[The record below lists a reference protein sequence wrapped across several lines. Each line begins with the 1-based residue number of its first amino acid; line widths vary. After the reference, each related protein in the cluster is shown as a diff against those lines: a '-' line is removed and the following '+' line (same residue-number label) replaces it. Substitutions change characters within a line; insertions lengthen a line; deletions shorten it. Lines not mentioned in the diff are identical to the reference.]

1 MALNIFSFDLAAL
14 INSVANIINSPAP
27 EVLPMTGSSA
37 VDASLAKTTEVLK
50 NSSEAEEIID
60 DLLMTAAMTNAVTPP
75 VSPDEIFNRENQ
87 TIDNSSSDD
96 NSAPSIDDPLVTISI
111 NPPPIL
117 SGNEDEAM
125 RQLIRSLQTSVMHS
139 YQSTDIIHENVS
151 HNNVANCLKKDDLD
165 DSENKP
171 DNLQEEKR
179 RNEIR
184 LEKLREELRRAIL
197 KNNSNA

>member
-27 EVLPMTGSSA
+27 EVLPTTGPA
-37 VDASLAKTTEVLK
+37 PDASLAKTTEILR

-60 DLLMTAAMTNAVTPP
+60 DLLMTAAMTNAVTPRI
-75 VSPDEIFNRENQ
+75 SPDEILKRENKSL
-87 TIDNSSSDD
+87 DNSSSG
-96 NSAPSIDDPLVTISI
+96 DDPSLGADDSLVTISVI
-111 NPPPIL
+111 PPPIY
-117 SGNEDEAM
+117 SDDEDEVI

-151 HNNVANCLKKDDLD
+151 LNNVTNCLKKDGSD

-171 DNLQEEKR
+171 GNLQEEKR
-179 RNEIR
+179 RNELR
-184 LEKLREELRRAIL
+184 LEKLREELRRTIL
-197 KNNSNA
+197 KNNTNA